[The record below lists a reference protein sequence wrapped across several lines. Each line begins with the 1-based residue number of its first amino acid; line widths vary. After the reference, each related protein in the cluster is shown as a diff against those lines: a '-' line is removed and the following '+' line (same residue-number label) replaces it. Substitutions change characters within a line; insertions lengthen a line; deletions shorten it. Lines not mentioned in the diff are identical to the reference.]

1 MNRIPLCVR
10 LGKFEQLEKK
20 TVLDGSAVVQPFSD
34 VAYFGDQDD
43 WALNA
48 INAPEVWSQGY
59 TGENIVVAVID
70 TGIDLH
76 HVDLVQ
82 NIWTNDGEIAN
93 NGWDDDGN
101 GFIDDT
107 NGWDFVDA
115 DAVPQDLA
123 GHGTKVAGVIAAA
136 RNQIGA
142 TGVAYD
148 ARIMPIRVLDTSG
161 NGSQMDI
168 AEGIRYAVDN
178 GADVINLS
186 LGGIGSRQFS
196 SAVQYAKDHDV
207 LIVAASGNEGADAPD
222 YPARYSAVHENVISV
237 GAFQSEM
244 SNASFSNAVGSSD
257 AVQVDAPGVGINTTV
272 MGDDYTYSTGTSIAA
287 PHVTAVAA
295 LALSANPELTT
306 SELRE
311 TLLQGADLNIE
322 QSDSHGGT
330 NAAQT
335 VALVAPDITTPTVEP
350 VTSQSANDLAL
361 PLSGDADR
369 DGRVGFLDF
378 LLIAHNFGQEVQ
390 RGTAG
395 DVDFDERVDFHDFLL
410 LARNFGQS
418 QSTHEAATAE
428 DLSVDNV
435 YANEGVLDDVIE
447 ETPAGRRQRNH

>member
-82 NIWTNDGEIAN
+82 NIWTNDEEIAN

-115 DAVPQDLA
+115 DADPQDLS

-136 RNQIGA
+136 RNKVGA

-148 ARIMPIRVLDTSG
+148 ARIMPIRVLNTSG
-161 NGSQMDI
+161 HGSQLDI

-178 GADVINLS
+178 GANVINLS
-186 LGGIGSRQFS
+186 LGGVGSRQFS
-196 SAVQYAKDHDV
+196 SAVQYAEDHDV
-207 LIVAASGNEGADAPD
+207 LIVAASGNNGAEAPD
-222 YPARYSAVHENVISV
+222 YPARYSAIHGNVISV

-244 SNASFSNAVGSSD
+244 SNASFSNAVGTSD
-257 AVQVDAPGVGINTTV
+257 AVQVDAPGVGINTTE
-272 MGDDYTYSTGTSIAA
+272 MGDDFTYSTGTSIAA

-295 LALSANPELTT
+295 LTLSANPDLTT

-311 TLLQGADLNIE
+311 TLLQGADLSIA
-322 QSDSHGGT
+322 QSDSQGGT
-330 NAAQT
+330 NAART
-335 VALVAPDITTPTVEP
+335 VALVAPPTVEP
-350 VTSQSANDLAL
+350 VADPIASEIETVAEVLL
-361 PLSGDADR
+361 PGDADR
-369 DGRVGFLDF
+369 DGLVGFLDF
-378 LLIAHNFGQEVQ
+378 LVIAHNFGEEVQ

-395 DVDFDERVDFHDFLL
+395 DVDFDERVGFQDFLL
-410 LARNFGQS
+410 LARNFGKS
-418 QSTHEAATAE
+418 QSEHPSATAK
-428 DLSVDNV
+428 DLSVDDV
-435 YANEGVLDDVIE
+435 YANEDVLDDVIE
-447 ETPAGRRQRNH
+447 ETPARRRVRNQ